1 MHRTRNAACL
11 QGHRGF
17 ESPLSATPVPRGI
30 TLGRVPNSR
39 ARRSSSPDWRRSCWP
54 GIVSATALAAS
65 VSEPERCRSGR
76 QFAASCGTC
85 RGHAAAAAWQQDEEV
100 LAGREDDER
109 RWRIGQTG
117 SRDTPRK
124 VSDVVAREAERG
136 PAREDREGQRST
148 RATAWTGRTQDCTRP
163 TRQKLCSPAA
173 MREPSTQGS
182 ARRGADPEA
191 LAPSLPWVTRPR
203 AGAGCHGYHRSCP
216 RLDAAVWRA

>member
-1 MHRTRNAACL
+1 M
-11 QGHRGF
+11 
-17 ESPLSATPVPRGI
+17 
-30 TLGRVPNSR
+30 PNSR

-85 RGHAAAAAWQQDEEV
+85 RGPAAAAAWQQDEEV
-100 LAGREDDER
+100 LPGREDDER